1 MIVLPMNCIF
11 TTQQAVLMGGN
22 LLTKPLENL
31 RHEPAKESTNNQDD
45 IKISTSKHEKES
57 SPTVDVITKISLSM
71 CEINETGSG
80 FFGKF
85 RFSDNWYYG
94 LFTNNRILNH
104 ENLADDQ
111 SVTIYMDVIDQ
122 KIELEFMNTF
132 RFTCHLLDATFI
144 QFDMKLVQRLENL
157 NCNFLNVHP
166 NWVGVTG
173 EQVLVVQHTGGS
185 DLQVVQGIFDHLH
198 GFDIFHRVLSD
209 FGSSGSPVV
218 VLDGRVIGMHK
229 RMSSDKCNVAIST
242 QFLLQAILVNN
253 KQDTLPAKLVTSPS
267 CLEQAYERSLFKQGL
282 IRSKKITEQNPLV
295 YISPAI
301 PLVSTPIWFVPT
313 SHGWYWTPIDPFKN
327 DSDANWMSV
336 GRLQVIGGYWHGIE
350 PADKN
355 IAIIKWLRRNN
366 YSV

>member
-1 MIVLPMNCIF
+1 
-11 TTQQAVLMGGN
+11 MGGN

-31 RHEPAKESTNNQDD
+31 QDEPTKESTNTN
-45 IKISTSKHEKES
+45 KHKEAS
-57 SPTVDVITKISLSM
+57 SPAVDVITKISLSM

-85 RFSDNWYYG
+85 RFSDNCYYG
-94 LFTNNRILNH
+94 LFTNDHILNH
-104 ENLADDQ
+104 ENLADNQ
-111 SVTIYMDVIDQ
+111 SVTIFMDVIDQ
-122 KIELEFMNTF
+122 KIRLELINTF
-132 RFTCHLLDATFI
+132 RFSCHLLDATFI

-157 NCNFLNVHP
+157 NCNFLTVES

-173 EQVLVVQHTGGS
+173 EQVLVVQHPGGS
-185 DLQVVQGIFDHLH
+185 DLQIVQGVFDHLH
-198 GFDIFHRVLSD
+198 GFDILHRVLSD

-218 VLDGRVIGMHK
+218 LLDGRVVGMYK

-242 QFLLQAILVNN
+242 QFLLQAILVNS
-253 KQDTLPAKLVTSPS
+253 KQDSLPGKLVTNPS

-313 SHGWYWTPIDPFKN
+313 SHGWYWTPIDPFTN
-327 DSDANWMSV
+327 DSDTNWMSV
-336 GRLQVIGGYWHGIE
+336 GMLQVIGGYWHGIE

-366 YSV
+366 YPLVN